1 VKPLASELL
10 GRQSDA
16 LNKFEAIRRRLIDVS
31 RIRVHGDLHLG
42 QVLYTGQ
49 DFAVIDFEG
58 EPARPVAERRIKRSA
73 ISDVAG
79 MIRSYDYATETAMR
93 QTVERGLV
101 QAGSPAEAH
110 LAEWSRLWRAWAQ
123 AELLKAYRACAAG
136 QPFFPDDPE
145 DVEILLSCYVLEKAI
160 YELRYELGSRPTWV
174 PIPLRGI
181 LSLLDTD
188 GSGLRC

>member
-1 VKPLASELL
+1 MN
-10 GRQSDA
+10 R
-16 LNKFEAIRRRLIDVS
+16 FEAIRKRLIDVS

-49 DFAVIDFEG
+49 DFVVIDFEG

-73 ISDVAG
+73 MSDVAG
-79 MIRSYDYATETAMR
+79 MLRSFDYATETAMR

-101 QAGSPAEAH
+101 QAGSPGEAH

-123 AELLKAYRACAAG
+123 AELLKAYRDCASG
-136 QPFFPDDPE
+136 QPFLPDVLE
-145 DVEILLSCYVLEKAI
+145 DAELLVGCYVLDKAI

-181 LSLLDTD
+181 LNLLDAA